1 MKQQAE
7 RGFPRH
13 RLTIGIT
20 ESGLIEELAATSTV
34 LARWRE
40 AGLRVAIDD
49 YGTGYSSLA
58 YLKSL
63 PLDYL
68 KIDSGLAKDIAGSE
82 RDSIIVRGVIDMAK
96 SLGLDVIA
104 EGVESEQQ
112 LALLAR
118 SGCDFY
124 QGFLRSGA
132 VASEARSEE
141 HTSELQSQIRS

>member
-1 MKQQAE
+1 M
-7 RGFPRH
+7 R
-13 RLTIGIT
+13 I
-20 ESGLIEELAATSTV
+20 SD
-34 LARWRE
+34 W
-40 AGLRVAIDD
+40 
-49 YGTGYSSLA
+49 SSDVCSSDL
-58 YLKSL
+58 LKSL

-124 QGFLRSGA
+124 QCFLHSGA
-132 VASEARSEE
+132 VASEELAKRSEARRIGRE
-141 HTSELQSQIRS
+141 CVRTSRSR

>member
-1 MKQQAE
+1 MKSV
-7 RGFPRH
+7 
-13 RLTIGIT
+13 T
-20 ESGLIEELAATSTV
+20 
-34 LARWRE
+34 
-40 AGLRVAIDD
+40 
-49 YGTGYSSLA
+49 
-58 YLKSL
+58 
-63 PLDYL
+63 LDYL

-132 VASEARSEE
+132 VRSEE
-141 HTSELQSQIRS
+141 QTSELQSLMRSSYAVCCLKTKKKTHKMDAHK

>member
-1 MKQQAE
+1 MKSV
-7 RGFPRH
+7 
-13 RLTIGIT
+13 T
-20 ESGLIEELAATSTV
+20 
-34 LARWRE
+34 
-40 AGLRVAIDD
+40 
-49 YGTGYSSLA
+49 
-58 YLKSL
+58 
-63 PLDYL
+63 LDYL

-132 VASEARSEE
+132 VASEIGRAP
-141 HTSELQSQIRS
+141 SELQSLMRISYAVFCLKKKKTQTPDKH